1 MVLATCFD
9 YFLIKLVSDAV
20 QMKLHSAGSSLSV
33 YARMLLIFATLQK
46 KKKFSTWHS
55 LHN

>member
-46 KKKFSTWHS
+46 KKKILNMAFTS
-55 LHN
+55 